1 MAAGFNAPY
10 VVAPDGIAHP
20 PSLVADTAADI
31 VAVMTAPST
40 PGLLAS
46 AVALLGSLRGP
57 YGFHAS
63 ATDTTNYRA
72 VFARDAIMAGIAGLL
87 LPSEHLIEG
96 LDWTL
101 EHLADLQGPE
111 GQIAS
116 NFAIRGDGPPKVSF
130 GTLAPRLDA
139 AAWYLV
145 GVGLGARVG
154 AVDPAP
160 HRDAIARVVR
170 LLDGIEYNG
179 RHLLY
184 VPTGGDWA
192 DEWIYEGYVL
202 HDQVLRAWGLRL
214 VGEIYGKRPW
224 REKSARI
231 TETIEASYWP
241 ADAAERDRP
250 IAAFTPARRHD
261 MFDLAACSLLGVS
274 GLLPERTSAAL
285 AWIGREYLE
294 RDLLPPAFAPVID
307 VGHPDWP
314 ALERYQLHG
323 FRNRP
328 HEYHNGGIW
337 PIWLGWLALALG
349 KARQHDALAR
359 LRTLAAD
366 AMGAGPGFRFAEYL
380 HGRTLA
386 PGGTEQMA
394 YTATGIVFLAVADQR
409 RAPALF
415 GE

>member
-1 MAAGFNAPY
+1 M
-10 VVAPDGIAHP
+10 
-20 PSLVADTAADI
+20 S
-31 VAVMTAPST
+31 APST
-40 PGLLAS
+40 PGLLAP
-46 AVALLGSLRGP
+46 ALALLGSLRGP

-63 ATDTTNYRA
+63 ATDTANYRA

-87 LPSEHLIEG
+87 LADQHLVEG

-111 GQIAS
+111 GQVAS
-116 NFAIRGDGPPKVSF
+116 NFTFRGDGPPTVSF

-139 AAWYLV
+139 ACWFLV

-160 HRDAIARVVR
+160 LRDAVGRVVR

-214 VGEIYGKRPW
+214 VGETYGQRAW

-231 TETIEASYWP
+231 AETIDAAFWP
-241 ADAAERDRP
+241 ADAAEHDRP
-250 IAAFTPARRHD
+250 IAAFTPARTFD
-261 MFDLAACSLLGVS
+261 MFDLAATSLLAVS
-274 GLLPERTSAAL
+274 GLLPRRTAATL
-285 AWIGREYLE
+285 DWIARTYLD
-294 RDLLPPAFAPVID
+294 RGALPPAFAPVIEE
-307 VGHPDWP
+307 GHADWP
-314 ALERYQLHG
+314 ALRRYQLHG

-337 PIWLGWLALALG
+337 PIWLGWLALAYG
-349 KARQHDALAR
+349 KAGRADDLQR
-359 LRTLAAD
+359 LRALVHEAAVRLAGAD
-366 AMGAGPGFRFAEYL
+366 GDGFRFPEYL

-394 YTATGIVFLAVADQR
+394 YTATGIVYLATADGR
-409 RAPALF
+409 HATRLF

>member
-1 MAAGFNAPY
+1 
-10 VVAPDGIAHP
+10 
-20 PSLVADTAADI
+20 
-31 VAVMTAPST
+31 MTAPST
-40 PGLLAS
+40 PGLLAP
-46 AVALLGSLRGP
+46 ALALLGTVRGP

-63 ATDTTNYRA
+63 ATDRANYRA

-87 LPSEHLIEG
+87 LRDEHLIEG

-116 NFAIRGDGPPKVSF
+116 NFTFRGDGPPGVSF

-139 AAWYLV
+139 ACWFLV

-154 AVDPAP
+154 AIDPAA
-160 HRDAIARVVR
+160 HRDAVTRVVH

-214 VGEIYGKRPW
+214 VGETYGQRAW

-231 TETIEASYWP
+231 AETIDAAYWP
-241 ADAAERDRP
+241 ADAPVPDRP
-250 IAAFTPARRHD
+250 VAAFTPARRFD
-261 MFDLAACSLLGVS
+261 MFDLAATSLLAVS
-274 GLLPERTSAAL
+274 GLLPARADAAL
-285 AWIGREYLE
+285 GVVAREYLE
-294 RDLLPPAFAPVID
+294 RGALPPAFAPVID
-307 VGHPDWP
+307 EGDPDWP

-337 PIWLGWLALALG
+337 PIWLGWLALAL
-349 KARQHDALAR
+349 ARTGRRAELAR
-359 LRTLAAD
+359 LRALAQE
-366 AMGAGPGFRFAEYL
+366 AMGRSGSAAGGFRFPEYL

-386 PGGTEQMA
+386 PGGTEMMA
-394 YTATGIVFLAVADQR
+394 YTATGIVYLAVADGR
-409 RAPALF
+409 HAMRLF
-415 GE
+415 GEG

>member
-1 MAAGFNAPY
+1 MR
-10 VVAPDGIAHP
+10 I
-20 PSLVADTAADI
+20 PSDPRAD
-31 VAVMTAPST
+31 AVSASSSPS
-40 PGLLAS
+40 PNLLAP
-46 AVALLGSLRGP
+46 AVALLGRLRGP
-57 YGFHAS
+57 YGIHAS
-63 ATDTTNYRA
+63 LVETANYRA
-72 VFARDAIMAGIAGLL
+72 IFARDSIMAGIAGLL
-87 LPSEHLIEG
+87 LGDQHLVEG

-111 GQIAS
+111 GQVAS
-116 NFAIRGDGPPKVSF
+116 NFEFRGDGPAKVSF

-139 AAWYLV
+139 ACWFLV

-160 HRDAIARVVR
+160 RRDAVARVVR

-202 HDQVLRAWGLRL
+202 HDQLLRAWGLRL
-214 VGEIYGKRPW
+214 VGETYGQRAW

-231 TETIEASYWP
+231 AETIDAAFWP
-241 ADAAERDRP
+241 PDAAERDRP
-250 IAAFTPARRHD
+250 IAAFTPARRFD

-274 GLLPERTSAAL
+274 GLLPARADATLGFIA
-285 AWIGREYLE
+285 REYLD
-294 RDLLPPAFAPVID
+294 RGALPPAFAPAID
-307 VGHPDWP
+307 ESHPDWP
-314 ALERYQLHG
+314 ALARYHLHG

-337 PIWLGWLALALG
+337 PIWVGWLALALG
-349 KARQHDALAR
+349 RHRRHAELAR
-359 LRTLAAD
+359 LREIASAAL
-366 AMGAGPGFRFAEYL
+366 GSGEGYRFSEYL
-380 HGRTLA
+380 HGATGE
-386 PGGTEQMA
+386 PGGTERMA
-394 YTATGIVFLAVADQR
+394 YSATGVVFLAVADGR
-409 RAPALF
+409 RASTLF